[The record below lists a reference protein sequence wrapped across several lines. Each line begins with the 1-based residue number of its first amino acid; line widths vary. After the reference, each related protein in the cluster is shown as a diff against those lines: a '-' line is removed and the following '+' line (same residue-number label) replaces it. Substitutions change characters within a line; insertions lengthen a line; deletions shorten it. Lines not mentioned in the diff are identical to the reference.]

1 MRLSTRINCL
11 ILLSLTAFAVAAPSI
26 ARERHDHRFEHR
38 HPRRDQV
45 VDRTQRQNR
54 RITNQVREGELTHAQ
69 AHALRASDHSVA
81 QQQRADAKA
90 NGGYITKTQQKALNQ
105 ELNANSKQIGH

>member
-26 ARERHDHRFEHR
+26 ARERHDHRFEHK

-69 AHALRASDHSVA
+69 AHALRTSDRSVA